1 MVNEI
6 LTGAGFVEGV
16 TYNETQFKQP
26 PKDSSYAVYL
36 DNWTVRGSDNQ
47 NLIIE
52 HAVSLELYEYYK
64 DPESEAKI
72 EAEFNRRGI
81 EFDKQARYWIQEEQL
96 YQVVYDFNYISKGD
110 FK

>member
-26 PKDSSYAVYL
+26 PRDSSYAVYL
-36 DNWTVRGSDNQ
+36 DNIGVTGADNL
-47 NLIIE
+47 NMITK
-52 HAVSLELYEYYK
+52 HAVSIELYEYYK
-64 DPESEAKI
+64 DSESESKI

-81 EFDKQARYWIQEEQL
+81 EFDKQPRYWIQEEQL
-96 YQVVYDFNYISKGD
+96 YQVVYDFNYISKGV
-110 FK
+110 